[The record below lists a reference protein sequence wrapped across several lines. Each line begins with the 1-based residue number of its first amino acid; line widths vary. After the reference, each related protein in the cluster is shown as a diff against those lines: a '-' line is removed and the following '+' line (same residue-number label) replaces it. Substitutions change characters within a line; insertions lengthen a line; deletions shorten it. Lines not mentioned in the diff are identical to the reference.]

1 MQQDENQAADDEY
14 VEQPLEQMAD
24 YGDEFADHIAE
35 IEKLKQLQANN
46 LEFLPQEEEVD
57 SKRQTI
63 RKRKRKSSD
72 QINALM
78 FAFDNNPHW
87 SKETLLMLS
96 IKTGL
101 TEA

>member
-1 MQQDENQAADDEY
+1 
-14 VEQPLEQMAD
+14 MAD

-35 IEKLKQLQANN
+35 IEKLKRRHETVMDYGPQAEVESDNN
-46 LEFLPQEEEVD
+46 
-57 SKRQTI
+57 KMRI

-72 QINALM
+72 QITALM
-78 FAFDNNPHW
+78 NAFENNPHW

-101 TEA
+101 TEAQVYKWGWD

>member
-1 MQQDENQAADDEY
+1 MDQI
-14 VEQPLEQMAD
+14 AD

-35 IEKLKQLQANN
+35 IEKLKRRKLS
-46 LEFLPQEEEVD
+46 EFEPKVEDESET
-57 SKRQTI
+57 KKNKI
-63 RKRKRKSSD
+63 RKRKRKSNN
-72 QINALM
+72 QIISLIH
-78 FAFDNNPHW
+78 AFENDPHW